1 MSDADPI
8 PVCPDC
14 GSGRIKRRVPNKPTS
29 TAAARWHCTEC
40 RTFFDTPAERDDRAH
55 PGHGGT
61 LVARLAAADPEEVS
75 ADD

>member
-1 MSDADPI
+1 
-8 PVCPDC
+8 
-14 GSGRIKRRVPNKPTS
+14 VPNKPTS

-40 RTFFDTPAERDDRAH
+40 RTFFDAPAERDGRAH

-61 LVARLAAADPEEVS
+61 LVARLAAADPDEVS